1 MRRASWLVAAM
12 VLLTACGADA
22 APMPDWVAN
31 RNPLAA
37 CGVEEL
43 GADLAYDERARTC
56 LMNAYL
62 AGRGA
67 ELITHQD
74 TDEGDPITGYVRV
87 HENGVVELFVD
98 ATLDRAGSSS
108 WERWGCEALAHEEGS
123 RVFVADGCQH
133 LPVP

>member
-1 MRRASWLVAAM
+1 MTRAALAVVAGLVAGCG
-12 VLLTACGADA
+12 LLA
-22 APMPDWVAN
+22 APIPDWVAN
-31 RNPLAA
+31 RNPLAS

-43 GADLAYDERARTC
+43 GVDLEYDEGARTC

-67 ELITHQD
+67 ELITRQV

-87 HENGVVELFVD
+87 HVNGVVELFVD
-98 ATLDRAGSSS
+98 ATLDRAGSGT
-108 WERWGCEALAHEEGS
+108 WERWGCGALTHEEGS
-123 RVFVADGCQH
+123 RVFVPDDCRR